1 MSEDRKAL
9 LGTRLRAA
17 RQEAKLSQTFVAEG
31 LAVTR
36 QTISGWETGVYSP
49 TATQLAELATMYCVC
64 AHALLFG
71 EVFKP
76 RTFDVQRLMKRMS
89 KSAAARI

>member
-1 MSEDRKAL
+1 MSEDRKTL
-9 LGTRLRAA
+9 LGRRLRAA

-71 EVFKP
+71 EAYKP
-76 RTFDVQRLMKRMS
+76 PTFSLDALMERS
-89 KSAAARI
+89 RSLSSP